1 MRGYRRILLC
11 LIFVM
16 TLAGRA
22 SKSATAK
29 PQRSAPS
36 SPWVEKTLKSMS
48 LREKLGQLLVVYF
61 FGEFTSTESGEYKD
75 LVRQVSENHVGGFIL
90 GTKRQPLGI
99 ERGGVYVAAVL
110 ANQMQK
116 RAKVPLIVSAD
127 FERGTAMRLDEG
139 TGFPY
144 AMAVAAAGN
153 PKDAYTVGKVTALE
167 ARAAGIQWIF
177 APDADVNDNPDNPII
192 NVRSFGEDPQ
202 SVAKFV
208 SEFVR
213 GVQENGG
220 LATAKH
226 FPGHGDVSV
235 DSHLTLATVPG
246 DRKRLESVELVP
258 FRAAIAAGVGS
269 IMTGHLATPA
279 FEPDPELP
287 ATMSPHVLTDLLR
300 NELGF
305 GGLIVTDALD
315 MGGVTTRYPPGEAAV
330 RSVWPARTCCCCRR
344 RLTRRLRGLKKPQR
358 VDVCLLRESMSPC
371 GEFCARKKSSGSRKI
386 GSSMLTRST
395 RISAS
400 PNSRLPRRILPT
412 AASHCSA
419 ITRTLCRLMRQSR
432 CGCWLSRFRAIPTHF
447 PAPISNLKSAN
458 TSTR

>member
-1 MRGYRRILLC
+1 MRGPARFLLC
-11 LIFVM
+11 LIFAM

-29 PQRSAPS
+29 PQRSAS
-36 SPWVEKTLKSMS
+36 SSAWVEKTLKSMT

-75 LVRQVSENHVGGFIL
+75 LVRQVTENHVGGFIL

-116 RAKVPLIVSAD
+116 RAKIPLIVSAD
-127 FERGTAMRLDEG
+127 FERGTAMRIDEG

-177 APDADVNDNPDNPII
+177 APDADVNDNPNNPII

-246 DRKRLESVELVP
+246 DRQRLESVELVP
-258 FRAAIAAGVGS
+258 VSRGDCGGRWQHHDRTSGNAGVRARSG
-269 IMTGHLATPA
+269 IAR
-279 FEPDPELP
+279 DD
-287 ATMSPHVLTDLLR
+287 V
-300 NELGF
+300 
-305 GGLIVTDALD
+305 
-315 MGGVTTRYPPGEAAV
+315 AA
-330 RSVWPARTCCCCRR
+330 RSYR
-344 RLTRRLRGLKKPQR
+344 
-358 VDVCLLRESMSPC
+358 
-371 GEFCARKKSSGSRKI
+371 CAAKG
-386 GSSMLTRST
+386 
-395 RISAS
+395 A
-400 PNSRLPRRILPT
+400 
-412 AASHCSA
+412 
-419 ITRTLCRLMRQSR
+419 
-432 CGCWLSRFRAIPTHF
+432 WLSTG
-447 PAPISNLKSAN
+447 
-458 TSTR
+458 

>member
-1 MRGYRRILLC
+1 MRGPAGFLLC
-11 LIFVM
+11 LIFAM

-29 PQRSAPS
+29 PQRSAS
-36 SPWVEKTLKSMS
+36 SSAWVDETLKSMS

-167 ARAAGIQWIF
+167 ARAAGVQWIY
-177 APDADVNDNPDNPII
+177 APVSDVNNNPANPII
-192 NVRSFGEDPQ
+192 NTRSYGEDPAR
-202 SVAKFV
+202 VAEYV
-208 SEFVR
+208 AEYVR

-226 FPGHGDVSV
+226 FPGHGDTAA
-235 DSHLTLATVPG
+235 DSHIDLPVIKA
-246 DRKRLESVELVP
+246 DRNRLEHLELVP

-269 IMTGHLATPA
+269 IMTAHLNVTAL
-279 FEPDPELP
+279 EPDPNLP
-287 ATMSPHVLTDLLR
+287 ATLSSNILTDVLR
-300 NELGF
+300 KELQL
-305 GGLIVTDALD
+305 GGL
-315 MGGVTTRYPPGEAAV
+315 
-330 RSVWPARTCCCCRR
+330 
-344 RLTRRLRGLKKPQR
+344 
-358 VDVCLLRESMSPC
+358 
-371 GEFCARKKSSGSRKI
+371 
-386 GSSMLTRST
+386 
-395 RISAS
+395 
-400 PNSRLPRRILPT
+400 
-412 AASHCSA
+412 
-419 ITRTLCRLMRQSR
+419 
-432 CGCWLSRFRAIPTHF
+432 
-447 PAPISNLKSAN
+447 
-458 TSTR
+458 